1 MTKYSFKSKLSKE
14 VISTTEA
21 RSLDEAIEI
30 FANRKDLSLEKF
42 TKLYEVNKKH
52 H

>member
-1 MTKYSFKSKLSKE
+1 MTKYSFQSKLSNE
-14 VISTTEA
+14 AISTTEA

-30 FANRKDLSLEKF
+30 FAKIKDLPLDKF
-42 TKLYEVNKKH
+42 TELYEVNKKH